1 MRRISGL
8 LKEKAVSSLRR
19 ATAAFNGV
27 DDDGR
32 QTTVLLH
39 LQHSFEMLLK
49 AGLLEKGV
57 KVFDRRTGRS
67 IGFEKC
73 VNLAGEHLGL
83 GDGEVGI
90 MRAIDALRD
99 DEQHYLAT
107 VSEDLLYVHARGSVT
122 LFDEILDSSFG
133 EHLADHLPERV
144 LPISTSPPR
153 DIQVL
158 VDEQFQQV
166 KNLLQP
172 GKRRRAEARAQI
184 RGLLAL
190 EGHVSD
196 QAQVSERD
204 VNRVERGIRDDKDI
218 ATIFPRLGQVGTEFS
233 QDGPTLKVHFTRGG
247 GGAPVEYI
255 AADDPREAA
264 AVREVDL
271 QRKYYI
277 SKPDLA
283 NRLELTQPRALALRR
298 YLGVDE
304 DEDCVHVFDF
314 DSQKHYRYSDNALRK
329 MAEALKSV
337 DMDDVWKENRPRR
350 GKAS

>member
-8 LKEKAVSSLRR
+8 LKDKAISSLRR

-39 LQHSFEMLLK
+39 LQHCFEMLLK
-49 AGLLEKGV
+49 AALLKKGV
-57 KVFDRRTGRS
+57 AVFDRRKGRA

-73 VNLAGEHLGL
+73 LNLSNQHLGL
-83 GDGEVGI
+83 AEAEVGI
-90 MRAIDALRD
+90 LRAIDALRD
-99 DEQHYLAT
+99 DEQHYLAE
-107 VSEDLLYVHARGSVT
+107 VSEDLLYVHARGAVT
-122 LFDEILDSSFG
+122 LFDEILTANFS
-133 EHLADHLPERV
+133 ERLADSLPERV

-153 DIQVL
+153 DIQIL
-158 VDEQFQQV
+158 IDEQFHQV
-166 KNLLQP
+166 EELFKP
-172 GKRRRAEARAQI
+172 GKRRRAEARAKI

-190 EGHVSD
+190 EGHVSEE
-196 QAQVSERD
+196 AQVSERD
-204 VNRVERGIRDDKDI
+204 VNRVERGIREGKDI
-218 ATIFPRLGQVGTEFS
+218 TNVFPRLGQVGTEFS

-283 NRLELTQPRALALRR
+283 HRLELTPPKALALRR
-298 YLGVDE
+298 HLGIDE

-314 DSQKHYRYSDNALRK
+314 DSQKHYRYSDNALRR
-329 MAEALKSV
+329 MQEALETV
-337 DMDDVWKENRPRR
+337 DMDEVWEVNRPRR
-350 GKAS
+350 GGVG

>member
-8 LKEKAVSSLRR
+8 LKDKAISSLRR

-49 AGLLEKGV
+49 AALLEQGV
-57 KVFDRRTGRS
+57 KVFDRRSGRS

-73 VNLAGEHLGL
+73 VNLSSEYLGL
-83 GDGEVGI
+83 GEADLGV

-99 DEQHYLAT
+99 DEQHYLAS
-107 VSEDLLYVHARGSVT
+107 VSEDLLYVHARGAVT
-122 LFDEILDSSFG
+122 LFEEILDANFG
-133 EHLADHLPERV
+133 ERLAEHLPERV

-158 VDEQFQQV
+158 VDEQFRQV
-166 KNLLQP
+166 TNLLQP

-190 EGHVSD
+190 EGHVSEE
-196 QAQVSERD
+196 AQVSERD
-204 VNRVERGIRDDKDI
+204 VNRVERGIREGKDI
-218 ATIFPRLGQVGTEFS
+218 ASVFPRLGQVGTQFS
-233 QDGPTLKVHFTRGG
+233 QDGPTLKVHFTRGE
-247 GGAPVEYI
+247 GAPVEYV
-255 AADDPREAA
+255 AADDPRQAA

-283 NRLELTQPRALALRR
+283 RRLELR
-298 YLGVDE
+298 
-304 DEDCVHVFDF
+304 
-314 DSQKHYRYSDNALRK
+314 
-329 MAEALKSV
+329 
-337 DMDDVWKENRPRR
+337 RPRCWH
-350 GKAS
+350 